1 MLLKY
6 AKIGWHSINTKLE
19 TKCRG
24 KIVKKKKPLQP
35 EGDQ

>member
-6 AKIGWHSINTKLE
+6 AKIGCHSINTKLE
-19 TKCRG
+19 TRCRG
-24 KIVKKKKPLQP
+24 KIVKKNPLQP